1 MPEHY
6 EVRRMA
12 EYLKDHGLVGQTL
25 KQAEFKNKG
34 QRILKGDLS
43 MDLLMGSKLNDVK
56 VKAKYTGFEFDNA
69 TLVMHY
75 RFTGIPHLRG
85 IPYGDR
91 LQTIFS
97 LPIKYSNPNHC
108 RFTWGFDSLVLDFY
122 DTRCL
127 SVMSIHKGV
136 CFNEI
141 EQIMTLPDD
150 VSQFMPYSFDL
161 FKTATTKRKKQLK
174 LWLLDQTVAPSGIGN
189 YLACEILAYAKLDP
203 FMLINELS
211 ESQFEQLMDAI
222 VRVSSLAAQTPAYE
236 WFKVFNRETCGFCD
250 STIHK
255 QKVPAGSQ
263 TTHYCKN
270 CLNLPI

>member
-12 EYLKDHGLVGQTL
+12 EYLKDYGLVGQTL
-25 KQAEFKNKG
+25 QHAEFKNKG
-34 QRILKGDLS
+34 QRILKGDLP
-43 MDLLMGSKLNDVK
+43 MNLLSGAKLNDVK
-56 VKAKYTGFEFDNA
+56 VKAKYTGFEFDTA
-69 TLVMHY
+69 IVVMHY

-85 IPYGDR
+85 IPYRDR

-127 SVMSIHKGV
+127 SVMTIHKGGG
-136 CFNEI
+136 FNQI
-141 EQIMTLPDD
+141 EKIMNIPDD
-150 VSQFMPYSFDL
+150 ISQFEPYAFSF
-161 FKTATTKRKKQLK
+161 FKTATARRKKQLK

-203 FMLINELS
+203 FMLMSELS
-211 ESQFEQLMDAI
+211 ESQFEQLMAAI
-222 VRVSSLAAQTPAYE
+222 VAVSSLAAQTPAYD
-236 WFKVFNRETCGFCD
+236 WFKVFNRETCGFCGAN
-250 STIHK
+250 IHK
-255 QKVPAGSQ
+255 KKVTSGAQ
-263 TTHYCKN
+263 TTHYCIQ
-270 CLNLPI
+270 CQL